1 MDKYYSVS
9 FSLFCFDI
17 VMFIFSEWIILIYK
31 REMNYFFL
39 SIT

>member
-9 FSLFCFDI
+9 FPFSDI

-31 REMNYFFL
+31 GEMNYFFL